1 MSTPPVKILE
11 LSFSDSCETIELE
24 GKLEDEVMIAASEPR
39 AYVPFGRSISRNH
52 PGQDGLPQQKDL
64 VSDHDVPLA
73 AFKDVSLREGPER
86 ESWQIRDCTDAGDC
100 EEELYFKDRVVV
112 WSKGCGYSTS
122 TVQKS
127 FTLQDPVLQVE
138 WSRFRIQR
146 HKQTDTKPSLAEN
159 NQEDVAGISITHPAS
174 ITVFTEAGEKFVAS
188 LPFQVSKTWIVD
200 GGMLLE
206 QAVSQTELAS
216 VFGKREKE
224 KLPTLFSLLHPLDE
238 PTPVLCRSG
247 SSGNT
252 RVSFV
257 TDPMQQIVFTSQK
270 PSLVMTFDRSI
281 GVHSVW
287 ALRKVK
293 EEEANTAV
301 KLLDVLSG
309 SLSLHS
315 SMANTTGLG
324 ATPKHHST
332 SSTASLLA
340 GLSMSAQSRLSMS
353 SISPAMSPAPGF
365 RGYARTLAS
374 PHLASRGQSPA
385 LSHSGVNRS
394 YSPGHSLPFLS
405 PGVSQT
411 PRSSYPWT
419 PGAGTTNDMTT
430 MCEDIDEPLL
440 PELCLE
446 HCWTEPFTANRDGI
460 LGQAS
465 KAFLTSDLS
474 GQDFLCFLLPR
485 YRQLRCLKFNSSN
498 DCTQLIFGSLT
509 TLHVRDAVQLE
520 DLKMMAVVEA
530 NGNLALYT
538 GINKVGNILLPGVAP
553 TIMASSVGPGGTT
566 MPRPSTPLD
575 SPYLTSS
582 HLTGASPTLNDEVG
596 LLSPVP
602 GEVSHTKL
610 QESTCSEDLTLSHS
624 ATSGQ
629 HVVRLQDPVKNRF
642 TVVLSNE
649 TMIRTSLP
657 KISVSNTVNLCLEAV
672 KYVLPRDTAIQFQA
686 KWYSTNHAPGEIRD
700 QSELMTFVTCLL
712 NMMGYNTEQLNLYG
726 RDTES
731 SGSPGVAAKKH
742 KPSGW
747 DEDWEYLFS
756 SDYHSKVK
764 DNFPAFG
771 HPDRAPS
778 PSAKDTESS
787 NDPATNRKP
796 LESSAL
802 LFTQIPGLAFVL
814 HLVYEELKLNK
825 FSKEDVKELVVVL
838 NHLACELDWCQYQ
851 DYYLR
856 NHPNLFSSTPEK
868 SLTPEMKKDLQV
880 PTFWTPLPPSIHRYL
895 YNYIRGAKQDPFP
908 VLSGLCTR
916 TSEAVSLYMLCK
928 DEGIPDIAGTHRL
941 SRRQSVSAFPSDLNS
956 MDGLNAFLLRYPDL
970 PPSQRTVVYM
980 SQLGYTLA
988 TLNSFPVG
996 VALPLMEAI
1005 SQSRDAPP
1013 SSWPKGAYDLLCRQD
1028 LSNQVEWLSASSK
1041 KHHRSKM
1048 HCGSQGLGLSTMAT
1062 KQEER
1067 DGMEHLDQELL
1078 RLRFPDDLR
1087 VQEVRRL
1094 LQSSKPVTIALTQK
1108 PETSDHEFIEEQEL
1122 HLLLVSQRTMAL
1134 PVGRGIF
1141 TLCTSN
1147 AIITEPLHIPKL
1159 NLTGKAP
1166 PRNNTINFVN
1176 IDVPTNMNAWPL
1188 FHNGVAAG
1196 LKIAR
1201 GDNQIDSAWIVYN
1214 RPQTTEL
1221 ANEHAGFLMALGLN
1235 GHLSNLDKLNIHNY
1249 LCSGHEMTSV
1259 GLLLGLAAAK
1269 RGTMDVTTTKILC
1282 IHISSLLPPTS
1293 TELDVPHSVQVA
1305 AILGTGLVYQKTAHR
1320 HVAEVLLGEIGR
1332 PPGPELSNCT
1342 NRESYSLAAGLALG
1356 MVTLGRG
1363 SGAVGLS
1370 DLNIPDQLY
1379 HYMAGGHKK
1388 NLSGHNRE
1396 KKSPCYQIRE
1406 GDQVNLDVTSPGA
1419 TLALGL
1425 MFLQTGNRAVA
1436 DWLAAPDTQS
1446 LLDMVKPDFLL
1457 LRAISR
1463 GLVLWDDIRPTCEWV
1478 DSNIPPIVKK
1488 YAFKANLE
1496 ESSGE
1501 EGIEYQ
1507 TLSQAI
1513 CNIGAGACFVLGLR
1527 FAGTAN
1533 KCAYECLLS
1542 YLKKLMNRAS
1552 QSLVD
1557 VAGRTTYKTCLYTI
1571 LLASA
1576 MVMAGTGDIE
1586 LLRVARGLRS
1596 RVHNDI
1602 SYGNHMACSMAIGLL
1617 FMGGG
1622 RYTLSTSQESV
1633 AALVTSLFPC
1643 FPGNSKG
1650 NRYHLQA
1657 LRHLYVLAAEP
1668 RLILPKDV
1676 GTGKPCYVPLEV
1688 TLKESEWHD
1697 ETILKL
1703 MAPCI
1708 IGELSTL
1715 KRVRIVGP
1723 RYLGVTLDLE
1733 HDLETL
1739 KGLLTSGGTLF
1750 VKQRAGHLSYAE
1762 DPKGYRSLLAQL
1774 LTHETSNHSTSD
1786 LKLIES
1792 FTSDP
1797 YILTFV
1803 KQFCWWNSD
1812 KPKQEDEKSLMM
1824 GSLLFESVTK
1834 EKLSV
1839 LPVLL
1844 ELHQSLEQPLESL
1857 DASDLWQLKLVLAY
1871 YSHHPAVKTPVDK
1884 SNQTTAQRRRLVHA
1898 EACAHFKS
1906 RLDSVLD
1913 TWLQAHSSDV
1923 LSYLQSG
1930 ALPTDGKDRAILYVF
1945 LHVYDIAHSSMTSQ
1959 TALQVTGD
1967 SSLPEVYTALKDYQ
1981 LPMSTVLRIY
1991 QCLQR
1996 TR

>member
-1 MSTPPVKILE
+1 
-11 LSFSDSCETIELE
+11 
-24 GKLEDEVMIAASEPR
+24 
-39 AYVPFGRSISRNH
+39 
-52 PGQDGLPQQKDL
+52 
-64 VSDHDVPLA
+64 
-73 AFKDVSLREGPER
+73 
-86 ESWQIRDCTDAGDC
+86 
-100 EEELYFKDRVVV
+100 
-112 WSKGCGYSTS
+112 
-122 TVQKS
+122 
-127 FTLQDPVLQVE
+127 
-138 WSRFRIQR
+138 
-146 HKQTDTKPSLAEN
+146 
-159 NQEDVAGISITHPAS
+159 
-174 ITVFTEAGEKFVAS
+174 
-188 LPFQVSKTWIVD
+188 
-200 GGMLLE
+200 
-206 QAVSQTELAS
+206 
-216 VFGKREKE
+216 
-224 KLPTLFSLLHPLDE
+224 
-238 PTPVLCRSG
+238 
-247 SSGNT
+247 
-252 RVSFV
+252 
-257 TDPMQQIVFTSQK
+257 MQQIVFTSQK

-340 GLSMSAQSRLSMS
+340 GLSMSAQSRLSMCS
-353 SISPAMSPAPGF
+353 VSPAMSPAPGF

-394 YSPGHSLPFLS
+394 YSPGHSLPFSS

-419 PGAGTTNDMTT
+419 PVTGNTTNMTT

-446 HCWTEPFTANRDGI
+446 HCWTEPFTSNRDGI
-460 LGQAS
+460 LGQAT

-485 YRQLRCLKFNSSN
+485 TRQLRCLKFSSSN

-509 TLHVRDAVQLE
+509 TLHVRDAIQLE
-520 DLKMMAVVEA
+520 DLKMMVVVEA
-530 NGNLALYT
+530 NGSLALYT
-538 GINKVGNILLPGVAP
+538 GINKVGNILIPGVAP
-553 TIMASSVGPGGTT
+553 TIMSSSVGPGGV

-582 HLTGASPTLNDEVG
+582 QRAGVSLSLTDQVV

-602 GEVSHTKL
+602 GEVGHTKL
-610 QESTCSEDLTLSHS
+610 QDSTCSEDLTLSHS

-629 HVVRLQDPVKNRF
+629 HVIRLQDSVKNRF
-642 TVVLSNE
+642 TVVLSND

-657 KISVSNTVNLCLEAV
+657 KISVSNTVNLCLEAI

-686 KWYSTNHAPGEIRD
+686 RWYATNHAPGELRD
-700 QSELMTFVTCLL
+700 QSELMTFASCLL
-712 NMMGYNTEQLNLYG
+712 GMMGYNTAQLNLFSQ
-726 RDTES
+726 DTES
-731 SGSPGVAAKKH
+731 AGSPVVAAKKH

-756 SDYHSKVK
+756 SDYHNKVK
-764 DNFPAFG
+764 DTLPVFN
-771 HPDRAPS
+771 HPDTAPS
-778 PSAKDTESS
+778 TSSMNPGSS
-787 NDPATNRKP
+787 NDDSTKRKP
-796 LESSAL
+796 LETSAL
-802 LFTQIPGLAFVL
+802 LFPHIPGLAFVL
-814 HLVYEELKLNK
+814 HLVYEELMLNK
-825 FSKEDVKELVVVL
+825 YLRQDVRELVVVL
-838 NHLACELDWCQYQ
+838 NHLACELDWSQYK

-856 NHPNLFSSTPEK
+856 NHPALFSSTPEK

-880 PTFWTPLPPSIHRYL
+880 PAFWTPLPPSIDRYL

-908 VLSGLCTR
+908 VLSGLCSK
-916 TSEAVSLYMLCK
+916 TSEMVSLYMLCMT
-928 DEGIPDIAGTHRL
+928 EGIPDLAGTHRL
-941 SRRQSVSAFPSDLNS
+941 RRRQSVSAFPSDFSS
-956 MDGLNAFLLRYPDL
+956 MDSLNTFLLRYPDL
-970 PPSQRTVVYM
+970 PSSHRTVLYM
-980 SQLGYTLA
+980 AHLGYTLA
-988 TLNSFPVG
+988 TLASLPVG

-1005 SQSRDAPP
+1005 SQCQDAPH
-1013 SSWPKGAYDLLCRQD
+1013 SGWPKGAYDLLGRQD
-1028 LSNQVEWLSASSK
+1028 LSNQVQWLSSSSK
-1041 KHHRSKM
+1041 KHRRSKT
-1048 HCGSQGLGLSTMAT
+1048 HCGSPGSGPSTMAT
-1062 KQEER
+1062 KQDER

-1141 TLCTSN
+1141 TLGTSN
-1147 AIITEPLHIPKL
+1147 AVITEPLHVPKL

-1176 IDVPTNMNAWPL
+1176 IDVPTNMNSWPL

-1196 LKIAR
+1196 LKITR

-1221 ANEHAGFLMALGLN
+1221 HNEHAGFLMALGLN

-1332 PPGPELSNCT
+1332 PPGPELNNCT

-1388 NLSGHNRE
+1388 HVSGSSRE

-1457 LRAISR
+1457 LRALSR
-1463 GLVLWDDIRPTCEWV
+1463 GLVLWDDIRPTSEWI

-1488 YAFKANLE
+1488 YAFKANTAENNGDE
-1496 ESSGE
+1496 E
-1501 EGIEYQ
+1501 IDYQ
-1507 TLSQAI
+1507 TMSQAI

-1533 KCAYECLLS
+1533 KCAYDCLLS

-1552 QSLVD
+1552 QPLVD
-1557 VAGRTTYKTCLYTI
+1557 VAGRTTFKTCLYTI
-1571 LLASA
+1571 LLALA
-1576 MVMAGTGDIE
+1576 MVMAGTGDVE

-1633 AALVTSLFPC
+1633 AALITSLFPC

-1676 GTGKPCYVPLEV
+1676 ETGKPCYVPLEV

-1708 IGELSTL
+1708 IGELRSL
-1715 KRVRIVGP
+1715 KSVRILGP
-1723 RYLGVTLDLE
+1723 RYLGVTLNLERDL
-1733 HDLETL
+1733 DTL

-1750 VKQRAGHLSYAE
+1750 VKPRAGHLSYAE

-1774 LTHETSNHSTSD
+1774 LTHETSSHSTSD

-1797 YILTFV
+1797 RILNFV

-1812 KPKQEDEKSLMM
+1812 KPKNEDEKSLMM

-1834 EKLSV
+1834 EKLAV

-1844 ELHQSLEQPLESL
+1844 EVHQSLDQPLESL
-1857 DASDLWQLKLVLAY
+1857 NASDLWQLKLVLAY
-1871 YSHHPAVKTPVDK
+1871 YSHHPAVKTPMDE
-1884 SNQTTAQRRRLVHA
+1884 STQAPMQRRRLVHA

-1906 RLDSVLD
+1906 RLDSILD
-1913 TWLQAHSSDV
+1913 TW
-1923 LSYLQSG
+1923 
-1930 ALPTDGKDRAILYVF
+1930 
-1945 LHVYDIAHSSMTSQ
+1945 
-1959 TALQVTGD
+1959 LQVTGD
-1967 SSLPEVYTALKDYQ
+1967 SSLPEVFAALQDYH
-1981 LPMSTVLRIY
+1981 LPVSAVLRIY